1 MPSDILQWLLT
12 LMVMTIPLLSRIQW
26 IGLVPIPNEQRFRI
40 ETPQWFFR
48 DFLADHNEDTVWHLS
63 RQSYS
68 FMESR
73 VLSMDI
79 VSHYSRSFAPMEPN
93 GRTISPKWKGRLIA
107 GGVVRGMYQQVWTRA
122 SGFERIR
129 EPEPLSQTTGET
141 VEIANKKR

>member
-1 MPSDILQWLLT
+1 MIEKVEFKKDGLVVFTDAIGHIAVATYIDGDDNTVVVKNP
-12 LMVMTIPLLSRIQW
+12 MW

-79 VSHYSRSFAPMEPN
+79 ATHYLRSFAPMAGEPVSKN
-93 GRTISPKWKGRLIA
+93 GVIENNKSSNA
-107 GGVVRGMYQQVWTRA
+107 GKAG
-122 SGFERIR
+122 
-129 EPEPLSQTTGET
+129 
-141 VEIANKKR
+141 

>member
-1 MPSDILQWLLT
+1 MENKTMIKNVEFKKDDLVVFTDAIGHIAVATYIDGDDNTVVVKNP
-12 LMVMTIPLLSRIQW
+12 MW

-73 VLSMDI
+73 ALSIDI
-79 VSHYSRSFAPMEPN
+79 VSHYSRSFAAMVGEPVSKN
-93 GRTISPKWKGRLIA
+93 GIIENNKSSMPGKA
-107 GGVVRGMYQQVWTRA
+107 G
-122 SGFERIR
+122 
-129 EPEPLSQTTGET
+129 
-141 VEIANKKR
+141 